1 VGATAGAEPIAFGVR
16 RVALGAIRPTGQT
29 GQCSQRAAEL
39 GLGSCLGSTAYG
51 LRSTC
56 NEAGHG
62 MGEAA
67 SNVWACEGPRPC
79 SEVGQG
85 RIDVVMRICP
95 WQDTYG

>member
-51 LRSTC
+51 LQQVTCGHVKGPAHAARLAKGTST
-56 NEAGHG
+56 
-62 MGEAA
+62 
-67 SNVWACEGPRPC
+67 S
-79 SEVGQG
+79 
-85 RIDVVMRICP
+85 
-95 WQDTYG
+95 